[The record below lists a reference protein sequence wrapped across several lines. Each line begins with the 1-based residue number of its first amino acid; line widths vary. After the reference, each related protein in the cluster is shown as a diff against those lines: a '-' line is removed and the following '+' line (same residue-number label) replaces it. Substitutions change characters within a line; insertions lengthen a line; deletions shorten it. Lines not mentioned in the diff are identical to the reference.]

1 MEYQT
6 LIDVVAG
13 LVMASIGWFAREIWY
28 ATKELRQD
36 LANLREELPKT
47 YITRDDY
54 KSDIKEIKDMLQRLF
69 DRLDHKADK

>member
-1 MEYQT
+1 MT
-6 LIDVVAG
+6 
-13 LVMASIGWFAREIWY
+13 SIGWFAREIWY

-47 YITRDDY
+47 YVIRDDY
-54 KSDIKEIKDMLQRLF
+54 KSDIKEIKEMLQKLF